1 MSHQVDRVLEEVDQ
15 AMSLLRRSMR
25 GVPAGREGFRGL
37 HDRMARSV
45 GDLTVALSDSRSL
58 IRDS

>member
-1 MSHQVDRVLEEVDQ
+1 MSHQVDRALEEVDQ
-15 AMSLLRRSMR
+15 AMSLLRRAIR

-45 GDLTVALSDSRSL
+45 GELTVSLSDSRGL
-58 IRDS
+58 VRD